1 MFVRSRTRLR
11 RGLFRFVQRIAAT
24 EDAKVMATNTLR
36 GLLHW
41 QPAIDPGHFKMAQPW
56 YEDLGH
62 SGREAQSAQH
72 RNTIIITGR
81 FRSGSTFLWNIFRH
95 IEGMTAY
102 YEPFNERR
110 WFDPLRRGD
119 RLDQTHKHVEDYWRE
134 YDGLDMLRDYYRE
147 EWTYKNL
154 YMGSSFWAPDMKRYV
169 ELLIARAAGRP
180 VLQFNRID
188 LRLQWFRQ
196 NFPDATIIHLYRHPR
211 DQWCSSLL
219 DPQSFPKEGSMEQ
232 FALHDGFYLR
242 SWARDLQYHFP
253 FLAEEGIA
261 HPYQMFYLIWKI
273 SYLWGVNFSHYS
285 LAFEDLISK
294 HEAILKEIFCLLQ
307 IDNFNMKKIQS
318 IIANPEIGKWQKYA
332 DESWFKNH
340 ESICERVLENFFHL
354 LVK

>member
-1 MFVRSRTRLR
+1 MFVGLRTMLR
-11 RGLFRFVQRIAAT
+11 RGLFQFVQRIATT

-41 QPAIDPGHFKMAQPW
+41 QPDIDPSRFKMAQPL
-56 YEDLGH
+56 YDDLGH
-62 SGREAQSAQH
+62 SHRAAQTGRH
-72 RNTIIITGR
+72 RNAIIITGR

-110 WFDPLRRGD
+110 WFDPCTRGD

-134 YDGLDMLRDYYRE
+134 YDGLDMLGDYYRE

-154 YMGSSFWAPDMKRYV
+154 YMGSSFWAPEMKRYV
-169 ELLIARAAGRP
+169 ELLIEKAAGRP

-196 NFPDATIIHLYRHPR
+196 NFPNAKIIHLYRHPR

-219 DPQSFPKEGSMEQ
+219 DPQCCPKDGSMER
-232 FALHDGFYLR
+232 FVLHDGFYLR
-242 SWARDLQYHFP
+242 SWARDLRSHFP
-253 FLAEEGIA
+253 FLAEEKIS

-285 LAFEDLISK
+285 IAFEDLITNLES
-294 HEAILKEIFCLLQ
+294 ILKDLFCILEVDQ
-307 IDNFNMKKIQS
+307 FNIEKIQS
-318 IIANPEIGKWQKYA
+318 LVSRPDLGKWQKYA
-332 DESWFKNH
+332 DDNWFKKH
-340 ESICERVLENFFHL
+340 ESTCETILEDFFASL
-354 LVK
+354 S